1 MKITGKINGETV
13 FNYWTENLQ
22 SAEGMIKKIIEEDGI
37 IFIKPNTNYYDK
49 GTTTEGTGREST
61 NRVRSNDEGIEP
73 SEMRQTSGRLEEME
87 EGAGPSDGDGE
98 KRKPGR
104 PKKVTM

>member
-37 IFIKPNTNYYDK
+37 VFIKPNTNYYDK
-49 GTTTEGTGREST
+49 GTTTERTGGEST
-61 NRVRSNDEGIEP
+61 NRVRNNDEGTEP
-73 SEMRQTSGRLEEME
+73 SEMRQTSSGLEKVEKGM
-87 EGAGPSDGDGE
+87 GPSDGDGE

-104 PKKVTM
+104 PKKITI